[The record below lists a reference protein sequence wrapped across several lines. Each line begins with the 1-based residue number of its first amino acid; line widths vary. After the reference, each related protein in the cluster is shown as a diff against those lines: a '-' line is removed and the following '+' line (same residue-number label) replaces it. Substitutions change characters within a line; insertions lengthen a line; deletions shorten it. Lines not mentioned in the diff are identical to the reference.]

1 MCPSGTHVFIYVDLF
16 VHSCVWVSVC
26 MCFVMCMCVCMCVC
40 VCVCVD
46 GAFVTKHPRC
56 QRDTVGWW
64 SKGWGPR
71 EEVFLYCCTAVET
84 VAPSLSLSYSRLF
97 SGNLQQAGSRNSEWY
112 FSTRREWR
120 RGGRRGGEE
129 GRGGGALFP
138 HAPLPPPPS
147 ACAAL
152 MSPAELNTV
161 DCWEVKGEEE
171 EGGEGDEC
179 IRAPWP
185 LVPRALDPGK
195 SASSVFFDP
204 ASGAA
209 QWIHCQVNMCIS
221 ILWVRCMLVVH
232 YRREIH
238 KVTLYVMV
246 LLYLCNQ

>member
-1 MCPSGTHVFIYVDLF
+1 
-16 VHSCVWVSVC
+16 
-26 MCFVMCMCVCMCVC
+26 MCVC

-138 HAPLPPPPS
+138 HAPLPPPPVGM
-147 ACAAL
+147 C
-152 MSPAELNTV
+152 SPYEPRRAQHCGLL
-161 DCWEVKGEEE
+161 
-171 EGGEGDEC
+171 GGEGRGRRGRRRRWMHTCTLAFSPPGFGPWQIC
-179 IRAPWP
+179 IVCVLWSSLR
-185 LVPRALDPGK
+185 G
-195 SASSVFFDP
+195 SSVDP
-204 ASGAA
+204 LSSEHVHLHSLSPLHVSGA
-209 QWIHCQVNMCIS
+209 
-221 ILWVRCMLVVH
+221 L
-232 YRREIH
+232 
-238 KVTLYVMV
+238 
-246 LLYLCNQ
+246 